1 MDNTLNSVST
11 APQQATNPNWLQNT
25 LNNDEIDLLALW
37 LTLWRRKWSIMG
49 LVFIVM
55 LMAVLI
61 VLTITPIYR
70 ASTTLLIEKQTAQ
83 VLSIEQVYG
92 LDGSGNEYLQTQF
105 ELLKS
110 RELAERVVRGLNLHT
125 HYEFDPAQQPA
136 PLFNPRA
143 WIASLD
149 IQSLI
154 PGLMPSDLEEPMP
167 ATEDEIIERVTRAFM
182 QRISIAPV
190 GRSQLVLIHVD
201 MADRF
206 TAAAAANALANSFI
220 EGQLEASMMM
230 SLSATNWMNSRLS
243 ELRINLQ
250 ESENRLQAFRDAE
263 GIVDVGSGI
272 LSVTASELSATS
284 DRMVEARRN
293 RAEAESEFRQVQSMR
308 SGGWERLA
316 SIPAVLSNPLIQTFK
331 AEEARAKARVDELS
345 ARYGAR
351 HPTMQAAQSDLTA
364 ARASLQ
370 TQVEQIVAGI
380 ERRYQLAVANEQS
393 LRRSV
398 DENREEIQD
407 ISRKEFQLRE
417 LQREVD
423 ANRTL
428 YDTFMNRLKET
439 AATSDLE
446 STNARVIDRA
456 TVPETPISPRKP
468 LIVLIAGVL
477 AGMVGVALTLLLAAL
492 NNTFKSTEEV
502 EQKLNLPVLG
512 ILPLLGKKQ
521 RKEMVHMFEQNK
533 EKTFAESIRTIRTS
547 LMLSGLDKPQKV
559 YLVTSSIPG
568 EGKSTVASNL
578 AYAMGQMEKVLLI
591 EADMRRPTMA
601 KSFEF
606 PVGTPGLANL
616 IAGTASITDAIQTV
630 DGIHMLTA
638 GMVPPNPLEL
648 LSTGRFAEIL
658 ENLSEKFDRIIIDSP
673 PVQAVSDALVLSAQ
687 AHAVIYVIK
696 SDATARPLAIKGVG
710 QLLQNRAPM
719 SGVILNQV
727 DIKKAKKQGYSYGG
741 YYDYYGYSG
750 GSKG

>member
-1 MDNTLNSVST
+1 MDNG
-11 APQQATNPNWLQNT
+11 QNT
-25 LNNDEIDLLALW
+25 PTAQQGNAASWMQNPLNNDEIDLLALW
-37 LTLWRRKWSIMG
+37 LTLWRRKWSILS

-55 LMAVLI
+55 LLAVL
-61 VLTITPIYR
+61 VVMTITPIYR
-70 ASTTLLIEKQTAQ
+70 ATSTMIIEQQ
-83 VLSIEQVYG
+83 GSRVLSIEQVYG
-92 LDGSGNEYLQTQF
+92 IEGSGNEFLQTQT
-105 ELLKS
+105 ELLRS
-110 RELAERVVRGLNLHT
+110 RDLAERVVRRLNLHT
-125 HYEFDPAQQPA
+125 HYEFDPAQQPD
-136 PLFNPRA
+136 PLINPRA
-143 WIASLD
+143 LIANLN
-149 IQSLI
+149 IQQLI
-154 PGLMPSDLEEPMP
+154 PGLTPSDLEEPMP
-167 ATEDEIIERVTRAFM
+167 PTEDEIIDRVTRSFM
-182 QRISIAPV
+182 QRISISQV
-190 GRSQLVLIHVD
+190 GRSQLVQIHVD

-206 TAAAAANALANSFI
+206 TAANAANALADGFI

-230 SLSATNWMNSRLS
+230 SLSATNWMTSRLD
-243 ELRINLQ
+243 ELRANLQ
-250 ESENRLQAFRDAE
+250 DAEGRLQAFRDEE
-263 GIVDVGSGI
+263 GIVDVGGI
-272 LSVTASELSATS
+272 LTISAGELSATS

-370 TQVEQIVAGI
+370 AQVEQIVAGI
-380 ERRYQLAVANEQS
+380 ERNYQLAVANEQA

-398 DENREEIQD
+398 EENREQIAD
-407 ISRKEFQLRE
+407 ISRNEFRLRE

-423 ANRTL
+423 ANRAL

-439 AATSDLE
+439 TATADLD
-446 STNARVIDRA
+446 SANARVVDRA
-456 TVPETPISPRKP
+456 TIPSAPISPRKG
-468 LIVLIAGVL
+468 LIVIAAGLL
-477 AGMVGVALTLLLAAL
+477 AGMVGVALTLLLSAL

-512 ILPLLGKKQ
+512 ILPLVGKKQ
-521 RKEMVHMFEQNK
+521 RKEMAHMFAENK
-533 EKTFAESIRTIRTS
+533 EKSFAESIRTIRTG
-547 LMLSGLDKPQKV
+547 LMLSGIDRPQKLYV
-559 YLVTSSIPG
+559 VTSSIPG
-568 EGKSTVASNL
+568 EGKSTVAANL
-578 AYAMGQMEKVLLI
+578 AHAIGQMEKVLLV

-601 KSFEF
+601 KSFDF
-606 PVGTPGLANL
+606 PVGTAGLANV
-616 IAGTASITDAIQTV
+616 IAGTATLDEALHAV
-630 DGIHMLTA
+630 DGIHIMPA

-648 LSTGRFAEIL
+648 LSTERFGQVLSQLAER
-658 ENLSEKFDRIIIDSP
+658 FDRVIIDSP

-719 SGVILNQV
+719 SGVVLNQV

-741 YYDYYGYSG
+741 YYDYYGYSNT
-750 GSKG
+750 SKG